1 MGMEMHDGV
10 QVIEAEVPSSEMQKY
25 AIELRAL
32 SQGRGK
38 YTISFDHYDV
48 APQNVAEKV
57 IKESNFKDDSE
68 D

>member
-1 MGMEMHDGV
+1 
-10 QVIEAEVPSSEMQKY
+10 MQKY

-38 YTISFDHYDV
+38 YAISFDHYDV